1 MYPEQIQFK
10 ISIDLHWI
18 HCRNIL
24 EICIFPRPRTFEEAS
39 FLKQIWFS
47 PTYYTYSLFR
57 TCFLEASFLYN
68 LHTIRAGHTVLCHKN
83 VCILF
88 DI

>member
-1 MYPEQIQFK
+1 MYSEQIQFK

-47 PTYYTYSLFR
+47 HTFTYSLFR

-68 LHTIRAGHTVLCHKN
+68 LHTIRAYYIVPQKCMHF
-83 VCILF
+83 I
-88 DI
+88 